1 MYNNN
6 NFPDFALKKTIIV
19 LLVKVYTYLNVE
31 ANISAS
37 GTAALVVMTLRVI
50 CVVTL
55 FNKSLNKDFDIYK
68 K

>member
-6 NFPDFALKKTIIV
+6 NFPAFALKKTIIV